1 MAAVFVYS
9 VLEDLGN
16 RVKSED
22 KKVESQLVIIGNGMA
37 ANRILEGLADDHPY
51 DRILVLGDEKVPHYN
66 RIMLSPLLAKE
77 TTLANITPHNDEWYS
92 SYRVSI
98 QLGDS
103 ATQVDTEQRVV
114 TTESGRSY
122 PYNKLVFATGSRSF
136 IPPVKGADHPDVIG
150 FRTMSDVD
158 TMEEKLTGLKH
169 ATVIG
174 AGLLGVEAAVGLKL
188 RGVDVTLIHRNPV
201 LMNRQLDAKAS
212 DLLKE
217 ELEERGIEVITG
229 VNPEEIL
236 ANDSG
241 IRAVSFA
248 TADTLEKRDTQLV
261 IFATGILPNKDL
273 AASSGIE
280 VQRGICV
287 NEKMQTS
294 VNDIFA
300 LGECCEF
307 SGHTYGLVAPIW
319 DQASVV
325 VDQLKNID
333 GSAHYIER
341 SHLTKLKV
349 SGLDIHSIGEYE
361 APEHADT
368 LTFEDRDS
376 GLYKK
381 VILKEDKVIGA
392 LCIGDVTD
400 SHWYYELMEQQIN
413 VSDFRDM
420 LIFGEAY
427 CEDVA

>member
-1 MAAVFVYS
+1 M
-9 VLEDLGN
+9 
-16 RVKSED
+16 KIED
-22 KKVESQLVIIGNGMA
+22 KKVENQLVIIGNGMA

-51 DRILVLGDEKVPHYN
+51 DRIIVLGDEKISHYN

-77 TTLANITPHNDEWYS
+77 TTLEDITPHSDAWYS
-92 SYRVSI
+92 NHRIAI
-98 QLGDS
+98 QLGDC
-103 ATQVDTEQRVV
+103 ATKVDTAKKTV
-114 TTESGRSY
+114 TTETGRSY
-122 PYNKLVFATGSRSF
+122 PYSKLVFATGSRSF
-136 IPPVKGADHPDVIG
+136 IPPIKGADHPDVIG

-217 ELEERGIEVITG
+217 ALEERGIEVITG

-273 AASSGIE
+273 AASSGIN

-368 LTFEDRDS
+368 LTFEDRES

-381 VILKEDKVIGA
+381 IILKEDKVIGA
-392 LCIGDVTD
+392 LCIGDVND
-400 SHWYYELMEQQIN
+400 SHWYYELMEQQTN
-413 VSDFRDM
+413 VNDFRDM

>member
-1 MAAVFVYS
+1 M
-9 VLEDLGN
+9 
-16 RVKSED
+16 KSED
-22 KKVESQLVIIGNGMA
+22 KKVENQLVIIGNGMA

-51 DRILVLGDEKVPHYN
+51 DRIIVLGDEKISHYN

-77 TTLANITPHNDEWYS
+77 TTLEDITPHSDAWYS
-92 SYRVSI
+92 NHRIAI

-103 ATQVDTEQRVV
+103 ATQVDTEQKIV

-122 PYNKLVFATGSRSF
+122 PYNILVFATGSRSF
-136 IPPVKGADHPDVIG
+136 IPPIKGADHPDVIG

-217 ELEERGIEVITG
+217 ALEERGIEVITG

-273 AASSGIE
+273 AASSGIN

-368 LTFEDRDS
+368 LTFEDRES

-381 VILKEDKVIGA
+381 IILKEDKVIGA
-392 LCIGDVTD
+392 LCIGDVND
-400 SHWYYELMEQQIN
+400 SHWYYELMEQQTN

>member
-1 MAAVFVYS
+1 M
-9 VLEDLGN
+9 
-16 RVKSED
+16 KSED
-22 KKVESQLVIIGNGMA
+22 KKVENQLVIIGNGMA

-51 DRILVLGDEKVPHYN
+51 DQILVLGDEKIPHYN

-77 TTLANITPHNDEWYS
+77 TTLANITPHNDAWYS
-92 SYRVSI
+92 SHGISI

-103 ATQVDTEQRVV
+103 ATQVDTVQKTV
-114 TTESGRSY
+114 TTESGHSY

-212 DLLKE
+212 DLLKGA
-217 ELEERGIEVITG
+217 LEERGIEVITG

-236 ANDSG
+236 ADDSG

-287 NEKMQTS
+287 NDKMQTS
-294 VNDIFA
+294 VNGIFA

-307 SGHTYGLVAPIW
+307 SGNTYGLVAPIW

-325 VDQLKNID
+325 VDQLKNTND
-333 GSAHYIER
+333 STHYIER

-381 VILKEDKVIGA
+381 IILKEDKVIGA

-400 SHWYYELMEQQIN
+400 SHWYYELMEQQTD
-413 VSDFRDM
+413 VRDFRDM

>member
-1 MAAVFVYS
+1 M
-9 VLEDLGN
+9 
-16 RVKSED
+16 KSED
-22 KKVESQLVIIGNGMA
+22 KKVENQLVIIGNGMA
-37 ANRILEGLADDHPY
+37 ANRILEGLAEDHPY
-51 DRILVLGDEKVPHYN
+51 DRILVLGDEKIPHYN

-77 TTLANITPHNDEWYS
+77 TTLANITPHDDAWYS
-92 SYRVSI
+92 NYRISI

-103 ATQVDTEQRVV
+103 ATLVDTEQKIV
-114 TTESGRSY
+114 TTQSGRSY
-122 PYNKLVFATGSRSF
+122 PYEKLVFATGSRSF

-158 TMEEKLTGLKH
+158 AMEEKLNGLKH

-188 RGVDVTLIHRNPV
+188 RGIDVTLIHRNPV

-212 DLLKE
+212 DLLKGA
-217 ELEERGIEVITG
+217 LEERGIEVITG

-273 AASSGIE
+273 AASSGIN

-368 LTFEDRDS
+368 LTFEDRES

-381 VILKEDKVIGA
+381 IILKEDKVIGA

-400 SHWYYELMEQQIN
+400 SHWYYELMEQQSD
-413 VSDFRDM
+413 VRDFRDM

>member
-1 MAAVFVYS
+1 M
-9 VLEDLGN
+9 
-16 RVKSED
+16 KSDD
-22 KKVESQLVIIGNGMA
+22 KIAENQLVIIGNGMA

-51 DRILVLGDEKVPHYN
+51 DRIIVLGDEKIPHYN

-77 TTLANITPHNDEWYS
+77 TTLEDITPHSDAWYS
-92 SYRVSI
+92 NHRIAI
-98 QLGDS
+98 QLGDC
-103 ATQVDTEQRVV
+103 ATKVDTVQKTV
-114 TTESGRSY
+114 TTETGRSY
-122 PYNKLVFATGSRSF
+122 PYSKLVFATGSRSL

-158 TMEEKLTGLKH
+158 AMEEKLTGLKH

-201 LMNRQLDAKAS
+201 LMNRQLDTKAS
-212 DLLKE
+212 DLLKGA
-217 ELEERGIEVITG
+217 LEERGIEVITG

-261 IFATGILPNKDL
+261 IFATGILPNKEL
-273 AASSGIE
+273 AYNSGLA
-280 VQRGICV
+280 VNRGICV
-287 NEKMQTS
+287 DEKMQTS
-294 VNDIFA
+294 ADSIFA

-307 SGHTYGLVAPIW
+307 SGQTYGLVAPIW

-325 VDQLKNID
+325 VDQLKNTD
-333 GSAHYIER
+333 DSTHYIER

-381 VILKEDKVIGA
+381 IILKEDKVIGA

-400 SHWYYELMEQQIN
+400 SHWYYELMEQQSD
-413 VSDFRDM
+413 VRDFRDM

>member
-1 MAAVFVYS
+1 M
-9 VLEDLGN
+9 
-16 RVKSED
+16 KSED
-22 KKVESQLVIIGNGMA
+22 KKVENQLVIIGNGMA
-37 ANRILEGLADDHPY
+37 ANRILEGLAEDHPY
-51 DRILVLGDEKVPHYN
+51 DRILVLGDEKIPHYN

-77 TTLANITPHNDEWYS
+77 TTLANITPHDDAWYS
-92 SYRVSI
+92 NYRISI

-103 ATQVDTEQRVV
+103 ATLVDTEQKIV
-114 TTESGRSY
+114 TTQSGRSY
-122 PYNKLVFATGSRSF
+122 PYEKLVFATGSRSF

-158 TMEEKLTGLKH
+158 AMEEKLNGLKH

-188 RGVDVTLIHRNPV
+188 RGIDVTLIHRNPV

-212 DLLKE
+212 DLLKGA
-217 ELEERGIEVITG
+217 LEERGIEVITG

-273 AASSGIE
+273 AASSGIN

-368 LTFEDRDS
+368 LTFEDRES

-381 VILKEDKVIGA
+381 IILKEDKVIGA

-400 SHWYYELMEQQIN
+400 SHWYYELMEQQTD
-413 VSDFRDM
+413 VRDFRDM